1 MQKSLVKCGANIPS
15 LAEFPARQAA
25 VSTTQLFER
34 RSIDLRLGGRYSLAN
49 RRDTQGNRREF
60 ACRTTRVSPYQMMIS
75 VPVIG
80 AIGERVIS
88 YFGEFGKLDGW
99 VSQHVEGGFLIDL
112 AVPKEKRQQMA
123 GKLSWLEKQ
132 QKDAVHDARAQERI
146 VPESPHST
154 MIFADGSTLSC
165 FVIDMS
171 VTGAAVSAD
180 VQPEIGS
187 PLAIGRSVGRV
198 IRHFR
203 EGFAV
208 KFMLPVEREL
218 LERLIIRAGA

>member
-1 MQKSLVKCGANIPS
+1 M
-15 LAEFPARQAA
+15 
-25 VSTTQLFER
+25 STRELFER

-80 AIGERVIS
+80 AVGERVIS

-112 AVPKEKRQQMA
+112 AVAKDKREQLA
-123 GKLSWLEKQ
+123 GKLSWLQKH
-132 QKDAVHDARAQERI
+132 QKDAVHDARAQEGVI
-146 VPESPHST
+146 PESPHST
-154 MIFADGSTLSC
+154 LIFADGSSLGC

-180 VQPEIGS
+180 VQPAIGS
-187 PLAIGRSVGRV
+187 PLAVGRSVGRV

-208 KFMLPVEREL
+208 KFIQPVDRDHL
-218 LERLIIRAGA
+218 DYLIIKV

>member
-1 MQKSLVKCGANIPS
+1 M
-15 LAEFPARQAA
+15 
-25 VSTTQLFER
+25 STTELFER

-49 RRDTQGNRREF
+49 RRDTQGNRRQF

-80 AIGERVIS
+80 AVGERVIS

-99 VSQHVEGGFLIDL
+99 VSEHAEGGFLIDL
-112 AVPKEKRQQMA
+112 AVPKEKRQQLA
-123 GKLSWLEKQ
+123 GKISWLEKQ
-132 QKDAVHDARAQERI
+132 QKETVHDARGQGRVI
-146 VPESPHST
+146 PENPHST
-154 MIFADGSTLSC
+154 LIFADGSMLGC

-171 VTGAAVSAD
+171 ATGAAVSAD
-180 VQPEIGS
+180 IQPEIGS
-187 PLAIGRSVGRV
+187 PLAVGRSVGRV

-208 KFMLPVEREL
+208 KFIQPVNRDY
-218 LERLIIRAGA
+218 LERLIIRPNA

>member
-1 MQKSLVKCGANIPS
+1 M
-15 LAEFPARQAA
+15 
-25 VSTTQLFER
+25 STTKLFER
-34 RSIDLRLGGRYSLAN
+34 RSINLRLGGRYSLAN
-49 RRDTQGNRREF
+49 RRDMQGNRREF

-80 AIGERVIS
+80 AVGERVIS

-99 VSQHVEGGFLIDL
+99 VSDHVEGGFLIDL
-112 AVPKEKRQQMA
+112 AVGKEKREQLA
-123 GKLSWLEKQ
+123 GKLSWLQKQ
-132 QKDAVHDARAQERI
+132 QKEAVRDARGQERVI
-146 VPESPHST
+146 PENPHST
-154 MIFADGSTLSC
+154 LIFADSSTLGC

-180 VQPEIGS
+180 VQPAIGS
-187 PLAIGRSVGRV
+187 PLAVGRSVGRV

-208 KFMLPVEREL
+208 KFIQPVDRDYL
-218 LERLIIRAGA
+218 DYLIIKPST

>member
-1 MQKSLVKCGANIPS
+1 M
-15 LAEFPARQAA
+15 
-25 VSTTQLFER
+25 STRELFER

-80 AIGERVIS
+80 AVGERVIS

-112 AVPKEKRQQMA
+112 AVAKDKREQLA
-123 GKLSWLEKQ
+123 GKLSWLQKH
-132 QKDAVHDARAQERI
+132 QKDAVHDARAQERVI
-146 VPESPHST
+146 PENPHST
-154 MIFADGSTLSC
+154 LIFADGSSLGC

-180 VQPEIGS
+180 VQPAIGS
-187 PLAIGRSVGRV
+187 PLAVGRSVGRV

-208 KFMLPVEREL
+208 KFIQPVDRDHL
-218 LERLIIRAGA
+218 DYLIIKV

>member
-1 MQKSLVKCGANIPS
+1 M
-15 LAEFPARQAA
+15 
-25 VSTTQLFER
+25 STRELFER

-80 AIGERVIS
+80 AVGERVIS

-112 AVPKEKRQQMA
+112 AVAKDKREQLA
-123 GKLSWLEKQ
+123 GKLSWLQKH
-132 QKDAVHDARAQERI
+132 QKDAVHDARVQERVI
-146 VPESPHST
+146 PESPHST
-154 MIFADGSTLSC
+154 LIFADGSSLGC

-171 VTGAAVSAD
+171 ATGAAVSAD
-180 VQPEIGS
+180 VQPAIGS
-187 PLAIGRSVGRV
+187 PLAVGRSVGRV

-208 KFMLPVEREL
+208 KFIQPVDRDHL
-218 LERLIIRAGA
+218 DYLIIKV

>member
-1 MQKSLVKCGANIPS
+1 MST
-15 LAEFPARQAA
+15 AE
-25 VSTTQLFER
+25 LFER

-49 RRDTQGNRREF
+49 KRDAQGNRREF

-80 AIGERVIS
+80 AVGERVIS

-112 AVPKEKRQQMA
+112 AVTKDKREQLA
-123 GKLSWLEKQ
+123 GKLSWLQKHR
-132 QKDAVHDARAQERI
+132 KDAVHDARAQERVI
-146 VPESPHST
+146 PENPHST
-154 MIFADGSTLSC
+154 LIFADGSTLGC

-180 VQPEIGS
+180 VQPALGS

-208 KFMLPVEREL
+208 KFIQPVDRDYL
-218 LERLIIRAGA
+218 DYLIIKP

>member
-1 MQKSLVKCGANIPS
+1 M
-15 LAEFPARQAA
+15 
-25 VSTTQLFER
+25 STRELFER

-80 AIGERVIS
+80 AVGERVIS

-112 AVPKEKRQQMA
+112 AVAKDKREHLA
-123 GKLSWLEKQ
+123 GILSWLQKH
-132 QKDAVHDARAQERI
+132 QKDAVHDARAQERVI
-146 VPESPHST
+146 PESPHST
-154 MIFADGSTLSC
+154 LIFADGSSLGC

-180 VQPEIGS
+180 VQPAIGS
-187 PLAIGRSVGRV
+187 PLAVGRSVGRV

-208 KFMLPVEREL
+208 KFIQPVDRDHL
-218 LERLIIRAGA
+218 DYLIIKV